1 MGRGIVVEESENQ
14 TWRHEEMAQRWIRRC
29 DSGFPRGL
37 REFDSRCS
45 ESKVKEVGL
54 VEGESILAIL
64 IIVQGLFDGS
74 VILMLLMLDKRMKI
88 LESPFWKEGRR
99 IANQKTEDRN

>member
-1 MGRGIVVEESENQ
+1 MGRGAVVEESENQ
-14 TWRHEEMAQRWIRRC
+14 TRRHEEMAQRWLRRRN
-29 DSGFPRGL
+29 SGLPRGFC
-37 REFDSRCS
+37 EFDSRCS
-45 ESKVKEVGL
+45 DSEVKEVKL
-54 VEGESILAIL
+54 VEGESILAVL
-64 IIVQGLFDGS
+64 IIIQGLFDGS